1 MLLET
6 NAFVIEEEIFA
17 STIFSTVRHTRGI
30 FIWIMV
36 RKHLIDN
43 YTALTTVCKPSM
55 ERALHFK
62 MYTLE

>member
-43 YTALTTVCKPSM
+43 YTALTTVC
-55 ERALHFK
+55 
-62 MYTLE
+62 